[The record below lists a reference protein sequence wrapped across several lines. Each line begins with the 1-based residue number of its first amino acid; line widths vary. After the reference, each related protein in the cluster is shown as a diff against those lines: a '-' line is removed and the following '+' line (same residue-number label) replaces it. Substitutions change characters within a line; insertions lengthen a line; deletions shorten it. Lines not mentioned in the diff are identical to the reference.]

1 MNQTPEHTLDG
12 VAMPPAPPRN
22 KTARPPFFLLIT
34 AGVLAVLGVVLIIPI
49 NNLPERT
56 KSDNVLLTG
65 VPFILIF
72 VGIVFAFVFVIWLI
86 ASRLNNRISQRAY
99 NTVELAI
106 VGGVALGLLG
116 MFQAWNIA
124 GYQIGFHLLLASFIA
139 FNIWSHVTPKRVRR
153 GEE

>member
-1 MNQTPEHTLDG
+1 MNRTPENPAGGAT
-12 VAMPPAPPRN
+12 PPAMTRK
-22 KTARPPFFLLIT
+22 KTARPPFFLLTT
-34 AGVLAVLGVVLIIPI
+34 AGILAVLGVILIIPI
-49 NNLPERT
+49 NGLPERT

-65 VPFILIF
+65 IPFILIF
-72 VGIVFAFVFVIWLI
+72 VGIIFAFVFVIWLI

-99 NTVELAI
+99 NRVELTI
-106 VGGVALGLLG
+106 VGGVGLGLLG

-139 FNIWSHVTPKRVRR
+139 FNIWSHVTPKRIRR